1 MIRLITKKL
10 FRNKANMI
18 LIVIFTLC
26 SFALVGGFLFGS
38 NYIKMYSEDLEKNIY
53 GRTIMI
59 VPKESIR
66 DDYLING
73 KEYKYDFNSILKIKH
88 VQAAYNANVD
98 TSGYT
103 SLKDDEYNGFVG
115 LRYGNESVLTR
126 VIEGSKFSSDD
137 TGVVICPYNFYPDSK
152 DITLETKYYDKDK
165 LLNTSFEFPYKEC
178 SIDRKCV
185 DKTKTFKIVG
195 LYDSDLINE
204 SHFMCFAPAKYLQEI
219 YDNSLAILNKGSI
232 GSADVIVDN
241 IYNVSYVKDEL
252 SKLGYQYTDKVGLDA
267 KFIFN
272 LKLISYTSLAFVLIV
287 MVFVTVTYVKKRNVM
302 NSKEIGLYSSL
313 GFSSRHIQ
321 IIYTTDILIISTI
334 SNLIAMCLSLIAYQV
349 ILNYFENYF
358 INVMYQPKLFISSY
372 VIAFLTVYFISL
384 LINFIFIKK
393 SLKKSENYLMKEVE

>member
-1 MIRLITKKL
+1 MIRLIIRKL
-10 FRNKANMI
+10 FRNNANMI

-38 NYIKMYSEDLEKNIY
+38 NYIKMQSEDLEKNIY

-59 VPKESIR
+59 APKESIR

-73 KEYKYDFNSILKIKH
+73 KEYKYDFDSILKINH
-88 VQAAYNANVD
+88 VQAAYDASVD
-98 TSGYT
+98 TSAIT
-103 SLKDDEYNGFVG
+103 SLKDDEYDGLVS
-115 LRYGNESVLTR
+115 LRYGNESVLPR
-126 VIEGSKFSSDD
+126 VIEGTKFSEED
-137 TGVVICPYNFYPDSK
+137 TGVVVCPYNFYPDSR

-165 LLNTSFEFPYKEC
+165 LLNTTFEFPYSEC
-178 SIDRKCV
+178 SLDREC
-185 DKTKTFKIVG
+185 KTKTRTFKIVG

-204 SHFMCFAPAKYLQEI
+204 THYMCFAPVKDLQEI
-219 YDNSLAILNKGSI
+219 YDGSLAILNKGSI

-241 IYNVSYVKDEL
+241 IYNVSYVKEEL
-252 SKLGYQYTDKVGLDA
+252 SKLGYQYTDKTGLDA
-267 KFIFN
+267 EFIFN

-287 MVFVTVTYVKKRNVM
+287 MIFVTITYVKKRNVM

-349 ILNYFENYF
+349 IINYFEDYF
-358 INVMYQPKLFISSY
+358 VNAMYQPRLFISSY
-372 VIAFLTVYFISL
+372 VIAFLIVYVISL

-393 SLKKSENYLMKEVE
+393 SLKKSENYLMKEAE